1 MPDKKSSVI
10 ASRLGLTPRAV
21 ESVINLL
28 DDGATVPFIARYRKE
43 ATGNLDEVAIESV
56 RKENTQLLELEK
68 RKEFIIGAIEKA
80 GALTDELKTRIE
92 ATDDATALEDIYLPF
107 KPKRGTK
114 AQTARDM
121 GLEPLAR
128 IIMAQRTRNIDGDIR
143 RIAAQ
148 SGIEPAAAEEG
159 AGHIIAEWI
168 SESTST
174 RNIVR
179 RILNRKGRITVSQDK
194 KKHDE
199 GAEKYADYFDVDESM
214 SRCPS
219 HRFLAIR
226 RGVNEG
232 YLKLKISSDH
242 EEALRTVSARMIK
255 PGCDAEVKEIITYAI
270 DGSLKRLVEPSI
282 SNETLAAKKQQ
293 ADVEAI
299 GYFSDGVRQLL
310 MAPPLGRKRVLAIDP
325 GFRTGCKIVCLD
337 ASGRLLHHSVIYP
350 VPPRSDYQGS
360 ENEIRKLVAKYKI
373 DAIAIGNGTASK
385 ETLAFIRSLKL
396 NDVEVHL
403 VSEQGA
409 SIYSASEIARAEFP
423 DEDITVRGAVSI
435 GRRLI
440 DPLAELVKIPPQ
452 SIGVGQYQHDV
463 DQKALAE
470 ALDFTVESCVNS
482 VGVDVNTASEKLLE
496 RVSGIGPALA
506 RSIVEF
512 RNQNGP
518 FGRRSDLLKVP
529 RLGNKIYNLCAGFLR
544 VPESPDPL
552 DNSGVHPERYAF
564 VERIAK
570 NEGVELKKLI
580 GNRQLIDSI
589 DFSDYVSA
597 DLCAES
603 LDDILRE
610 LRSPGR
616 DPRSENQSVAGPLN
630 PELNSIEDLKE
641 GMVLDGIVN
650 NITAFGAFVEL
661 GIKEN
666 GLIHISKMSTRR
678 INSPADVVKMTQR
691 VKVKVLE
698 VDRGRKRISLSLVL

>member
-1 MPDKKSSVI
+1 MHDNKSSVI
-10 ASRLGLTPRAV
+10 ASRLGLSPQAV
-21 ESVINLL
+21 NAVIRLL

-43 ATGNLDEVAIESV
+43 ATGNLDEVAVESI
-56 RKENTQLLELEK
+56 RKEHAQMLELDK
-68 RKEFIIGAIEKA
+68 RKDYIIGAIEKA

-92 ATDDATALEDIYLPF
+92 STDDATTLEDIYLPF
-107 KPKRGTK
+107 MPKRGTK
-114 AQTARDM
+114 AQAARDM

-128 IIMAQRTRNIDGDIR
+128 IIMAQRSRDIDADIR
-143 RIAAQ
+143 RQAAQ
-148 SGIEPAAAEEG
+148 AGIEPGAAEEG

-168 SESTST
+168 SEAQST

-179 RILNRKGRITVSQDK
+179 RIFNRKGRITVSQDK
-194 KKHDE
+194 KKLDE
-199 GAEKYADYFDVDESM
+199 GASKFADYFDVEESL

-232 YLKLKISSDH
+232 YLKLKVSSDH
-242 EEALRTVSARMIK
+242 DEAVRTVANRIIK
-255 PGCDAEVKEIITYAI
+255 PGCDSDVKDIITDAI

-282 SNETLAAKKQQ
+282 SNETLATKKEQ

-299 GYFSDGVRQLL
+299 GYFADGVRQLL

-325 GFRTGCKIVCLD
+325 GFRTGCKVVCLD

-350 VPPRSDYQGS
+350 VAPRNDYQGA
-360 ENEIRKLVAKYKI
+360 EAETRKLVTKYQI

-385 ETLAFIRSLKL
+385 ETLSFIRSLRL
-396 NDVEVHL
+396 DNVDVHV

-409 SIYSASEIARAEFP
+409 SIYSASEIARTEFP

-496 RVSGIGPALA
+496 RVSGIGPSLA

-518 FGRRSDLLKVP
+518 FVRRSDLLKVP
-529 RLGNKIYNLCAGFLR
+529 RLGHKAYSLCAGFLR
-544 VPESPDPL
+544 VPESENPL
-552 DNSGVHPERYAF
+552 DNSGVHPERYEF

-570 NEGVELKKLI
+570 TEGVELKKLI
-580 GNRQLIDSI
+580 GNKHLIDSI
-589 DFSDYVSA
+589 KFSDYISA

-610 LRSPGR
+610 LKSPGR
-616 DPRSENQSVAGPLN
+616 DPRSENQIVAGPLN
-630 PELNSIEDLKE
+630 PDLNSIDDLKE
-641 GMVLDGIVN
+641 GMILDAIVN
-650 NITAFGAFVEL
+650 NITAFGAFVDL

-666 GLIHISKMSTRR
+666 GLIHVSKMSSRR
-678 INSPADVVKMTQR
+678 VNSPADVVKMAQHVR
-691 VKVKVLE
+691 VKVLE
-698 VDRGRKRISLSLVL
+698 VDRARKRISLSLVL